1 MPEDDE
7 RGNPNGSRTRG
18 RTTPPI
24 RRTENRTRH
33 RNRNSDND
41 VIGMTETIETPGYA
55 GVTVPDHAQKHD
67 VIDMG
72 ELFETP
78 YTGVKLMDPTSTAG
92 PIGLLAFGIAT
103 VLLSLVN
110 AGLFPLDSSIVMM
123 GGYVGSA
130 MVITG
135 YMEWRKGNTFGA
147 AAFATFGFF
156 WLSFVGLLLLPKL
169 DLAAAPSSTAM
180 AAYLFM
186 WALYAGV
193 TFVATLKYN
202 RALQFIFATV
212 TVLFAL
218 LGLGYLTGNPLFTTL
233 GGYEGVICGLS
244 AVYTGFAQVLNE
256 VYERTVA
263 PLG

>member
-1 MPEDDE
+1 MSEPV
-7 RGNPNGSRTRG
+7 G
-18 RTTPPI
+18 TP
-24 RRTENRTRH
+24 H
-33 RNRNSDND
+33 
-41 VIGMTETIETPGYA
+41 
-55 GVTVPDHAQKHD
+55 
-67 VIDMG
+67 
-72 ELFETP
+72 

-110 AGLFPLDSSIVMM
+110 AGMYPMDSMILMM
-123 GGYVGSA
+123 GLYVGFA

-135 YMEWRKGNTFGA
+135 FMEWRKGNTFGA

-156 WLSFVGLLLLPKL
+156 WLSFVGLLVLPAL
-169 DLAAAPSSTAM
+169 GLADAPGQRAM

-202 RALQFIFATV
+202 RALQFVFATV
-212 TVLFAL
+212 TVLFVL
-218 LGLGYLTGNPLFTTL
+218 LGLGYLTGNPLYTTI
-233 GGYEGVICGLS
+233 GGWEGLVCGLA

-256 VYERTVA
+256 VYGRTVA